1 MLLFDEGEMVR
12 LAVTVFVKFLR
23 KRGPCSAVF
32 RSSQVNVAVGKQLLV
47 CRGGSCRSLVGRA
60 SYLGAIRPY
69 RAIAIARSGVKES
82 WYI

>member
-1 MLLFDEGEMVR
+1 MVR

-60 SYLGAIRPY
+60 SYAIRPY
-69 RAIAIARSGVKES
+69 RAIARVGR
-82 WYI
+82 Y